1 MNDRVRLII
10 GVFLIALVVIS
21 FNFSFDSLLDSP
33 QSADFISEFD
43 KIPDGSVVA
52 VHLVALYDESVEIEP
67 AFTTL
72 LWHLSRR
79 KMKVVFVPLTVEGR
93 FVLERGAETVR
104 SFLSRKEFFPEI
116 VTVGF
121 HRPPASELSWTVC
134 HFTPGSL
141 FAMRHF
147 ALDYLGCHDEKTTPL
162 HDLKAVVVVGSTG
175 FDGMPAP
182 MLYTLFG
189 QKAGLK
195 TPLFVLASAQK
206 RPLLEPLVRTGQIT
220 AMITGNRNSFAFAS
234 QLHSPID
241 FSKRIGATTVL
252 IAAVIL
258 LFIGAVIYILFRK
271 KKR

>member
-1 MNDRVRLII
+1 MNDRGRLII
-10 GVFLIALVVIS
+10 GIFLIVLVTIS
-21 FNFSFDSLLDSP
+21 FNFSFNSSFESP
-33 QSADFISEFD
+33 QSSNFISEFD

-72 LWHLSRR
+72 LWYLSRR
-79 KMKVVFVPLTVEGR
+79 KMKVVFIPLTVEGR
-93 FVLERGAETVR
+93 FVLERSVETVR
-104 SFLSRKEFFPEI
+104 NFLSKKEFFPEI
-116 VTVGF
+116 VTIGF
-121 HRPPASELSWTVC
+121 HRPPASELSWTAC

-147 ALDYLGCHDEKTTPL
+147 ALDYLGCHDEKITPVR
-162 HDLKAVVVVGSTG
+162 DLKAVVVVGSTG

-206 RPLLEPLVRTGQIT
+206 RPLLEPLVLTGQIT
-220 AMITGNRNSFAFAS
+220 AMITGNRNSFAFAT
-234 QLHSPID
+234 QLHSPLD
-241 FSKRIGATTVL
+241 FSKRAVATTVL

-258 LFIGAVIYILFRK
+258 LFIGVIIYILFRK